1 MDFEKERLMMSVE
14 ETKKR
19 IRELLNENQL
29 DVIIKYMFLEQKV
42 KKQQE
47 VIDKIISAIQGDKD
61 GFLTMNNYGECNDIL
76 ELLEIYLNIL
86 KGSDNN
92 ER

>member
-19 IRELLNENQL
+19 VIELLNENQL
-29 DVIIKYMFLEQKV
+29 DVIIKYIFLEQKV

-47 VIDKIISAIQGDKD
+47 VIDKVIRYVEDYTKEERIITYEQYKS
-61 GFLTMNNYGECNDIL
+61 
-76 ELLEIYLNIL
+76 ELLEIL
-86 KGSDNN
+86 KEVS
-92 ER
+92 E

>member
-19 IRELLNENQL
+19 VIELLNENQL
-29 DVIIKYMFLEQKV
+29 DVIIKYIFLEQKV

-47 VIDKIISAIQGDKD
+47 VIDKVIRYVEDYTNEERIITYEQYKS
-61 GFLTMNNYGECNDIL
+61 
-76 ELLEIYLNIL
+76 ELLEIL
-86 KGSDNN
+86 KEVS
-92 ER
+92 E

>member
-19 IRELLNENQL
+19 VIELLNENQL
-29 DVIIKYMFLEQKV
+29 DVIIKYIFLEQKV

-47 VIDKIISAIQGDKD
+47 VIDKVIRYVGDYTNEERIITYEQYKS
-61 GFLTMNNYGECNDIL
+61 
-76 ELLEIYLNIL
+76 ELLEIL
-86 KGSDNN
+86 KEVS
-92 ER
+92 E

>member
-19 IRELLNENQL
+19 VIELLNENQL
-29 DVIIKYMFLEQKV
+29 DVIIKYIFLEQKV

-47 VIDKIISAIQGDKD
+47 VIDKVIRYVEDYTSGERIITYEQYKSE
-61 GFLTMNNYGECNDIL
+61 LLDIL
-76 ELLEIYLNIL
+76 KEVSE
-86 KGSDNN
+86 
-92 ER
+92 

>member
-19 IRELLNENQL
+19 VIELLNENQL
-29 DVIIKYMFLEQKV
+29 DVIIKYIFLEQKV

-47 VIDKIISAIQGDKD
+47 VIDKVIRYVEDYTNEERIITYEQYKSE
-61 GFLTMNNYGECNDIL
+61 LLDIL
-76 ELLEIYLNIL
+76 KE
-86 KGSDNN
+86 K
-92 ER
+92 